1 MLAAIF
7 QGVLMGF
14 FLAILIGPVFFSLI
28 RTSINKGFY
37 WGAMMAIGVALSD
50 IIYILITYS
59 GISQLIEKESF
70 QIGLGL
76 VGGTI
81 MTIFGIVYIFKKQP
95 STEVVQTED
104 EMTSSDSLKYIIRGF
119 GLNAIS
125 PAVPFFWL
133 GVVGFVTIK
142 AHLNTHESYAFY
154 IAVVLT
160 TFSTDVLKSFLADKL
175 SDILNPRVLHKIN
188 LVAGAGLLG
197 FGIKLLYESMIKLV

>member
-1 MLAAIF
+1 MPAAILE
-7 QGVLMGF
+7 GILMGL

-28 RTSINKGFY
+28 KTSIQRGFY

-50 IIYILITYS
+50 ILYILITYS
-59 GISQLIEKESF
+59 GISQLIQKPSF

-76 VGGTI
+76 IGGSI
-81 MTIFGIVYIFKKQP
+81 MVIFGVVYIFKKQSKP
-95 STEVVQTED
+95 VEPTSDEEVSSTY
-104 EMTSSDSLKYIIRGF
+104 SLKYIIRGF

-142 AHLNTHESYAFY
+142 AQFTTNESYAFY

-160 TFSTDVLKSFLADKL
+160 TFGTDLLKAFLADRL
-175 SDILNPRVLHKIN
+175 SDILNPKILHRIN
-188 LVAGAGLLG
+188 LFAGIGLLG
-197 FGIKLLYESMIKLV
+197 FGIKLLYESIIKLL